1 MTLVAGDSTT
11 PPTPDPDNA
20 METASPRLSVNQFE
34 MTTETKRR
42 VPATTTMPATTHS
55 AYSCHTAVMNESPT
69 STMEL
74 VSTVTVP
81 STRAEHLS
89 VSRPMTSDANTA
101 TTVVMD
107 TPELNCPT
115 VSPRSRTM
123 CVWNSGMQ
131 FTNTV

>member
-1 MTLVAGDSTT
+1 M
-11 PPTPDPDNA
+11 PDPESA
-20 METASPRLSVNQFE
+20 MDTASPRFSVNQFE
-34 MTTETKRR
+34 MITDTRRR

-55 AYSCHTAVMNESPT
+55 AYSCHTAVICDNPT
-69 STMEL
+69 STTEL
-74 VSTVTVP
+74 VSTVTAP

-89 VSRPMTSDANTA
+89 VSLPMTSDANTA

-107 TPELNCPT
+107 TPVLNCPT
-115 VSPRSRTM
+115 VRPRSSTM